1 MQTKIVMEDIKN
13 PILIIAP
20 EPDSKLSYNFQGKR
34 QEFYMLF
41 LQLKEI
47 FDESGDDE

>member
-1 MQTKIVMEDIKN
+1 MQTKIVMDDIKN
-13 PILIIAP
+13 PILMIATDQ
-20 EPDSKLSYNFQGKR
+20 DSKMSYNFEGKR